1 MIKKI
6 GFVHTGVAIADM
18 FKPMIAERLPGVATF
33 HIVDDSLIQDL
44 LQEERFTPSIL
55 KRLCRQVEL
64 AEEAGADMIMV
75 TCSSIAPGVDVARK
89 MVSVPVMKVD
99 EPMAEKAV
107 SLSDNIGV
115 MATAK
120 TTMAPSVNL
129 IQEKA
134 AEAKKQVS
142 IHQTLSSEAFDCF
155 LRGDMQTHDRIVKE
169 AALELK
175 GKVGVI
181 VLAQAS
187 MGHLAEAIQDIAG
200 VPVLKSPPLAIDA
213 LVEKVRHKNFLCG

>member
-1 MIKKI
+1 MVKKI

-18 FKPMIAERLPGVATF
+18 FKPMIAERLPGISTF

-44 LQEERFTPSIL
+44 LQEEQFTPSIL
-55 KRLCRQVEL
+55 KRLCNQVEL
-64 AEEAGADMIMV
+64 AEEAGAELIMV

-129 IQEKA
+129 VKEKA
-134 AEAKKQVS
+134 AEAKKEIT

-187 MGHLAEAIQDIAG
+187 MGHLAEAIQDITG
-200 VPVLKSPPLAIDA
+200 VPVLKSPPLAMDA
-213 LVEKVRHKNFLCG
+213 LVEKVKA

>member
-1 MIKKI
+1 MVRKI

-18 FKPMIAERLPGVATF
+18 FKPMIAERLPGISTF

-44 LQEERFTPSIL
+44 LQEEKFTPSIL
-55 KRLCRQVEL
+55 KRLCNQVEL
-64 AEEAGADMIMV
+64 AEEAGAEMIMV

-89 MVSVPVMKVD
+89 MVNVPVMKVD

-129 IQEKA
+129 IKEK
-134 AEAKKQVS
+134 AEAKKQVT

-155 LRGDMQTHDRIVKE
+155 LRGDMQTHDRIVKD
-169 AALELK
+169 AAKELK
-175 GKVGVI
+175 DKVGVI

-187 MGHLAEAIQDIAG
+187 MGHLAEDIQDITG
-200 VPVLKSPPLAIDA
+200 VPVLKSPPLAMDA
-213 LVEKVRHKNFLCG
+213 LVDMVKA

>member
-44 LQEERFTPSIL
+44 LHEEQFTPSIL
-55 KRLCRQVEL
+55 KRLCNQVEL
-64 AEEAGADMIMV
+64 AEEAGAELIMV

-89 MVSVPVMKVD
+89 MVTVPVMKVD

-107 SLSDNIGV
+107 SLSENIGV

-120 TTMAPSVNL
+120 TTMTPSVNL

-134 AEAKKQVS
+134 AEAGKQVT
-142 IHQTLSSEAFDCF
+142 IHPTLSSEAFDCF

-169 AALELK
+169 AAGQLK

-187 MGHLAEAIQDIAG
+187 MGHLAEAIEEIAG
-200 VPVLKSPPLAIDA
+200 VPVLKSPPLAMDA
-213 LVEKVRHKNFLCG
+213 LVAKIKT

>member
-1 MIKKI
+1 MVKKI

-18 FKPMIAERLPGVATF
+18 FKPMIAEHLPGISTF

-55 KRLCRQVEL
+55 KRLCNQVEL
-64 AEEAGADMIMV
+64 AEEAGAEMIMV

-89 MVSVPVMKVD
+89 MVGVPVMKID

-120 TTMAPSVNL
+120 TTMVPSINL
-129 IQEKA
+129 VKEKA
-134 AEAKKQVS
+134 AEAKKEIT
-142 IHQTLSSEAFDCF
+142 IHQTLSSDAFDCF
-155 LRGDMQTHDRIVKE
+155 LKGDMENHDSIVKD
-169 AALELK
+169 AAKDLK

-187 MGHLAEAIQDIAG
+187 MGHLAGDIQEITG
-200 VPVLKSPPLAIDA
+200 VPVLKSPPLAMDA
-213 LVEKVRHKNFLCG
+213 LVKKVKT

>member
-44 LQEERFTPSIL
+44 LQEEQFTPSIL
-55 KRLCRQVEL
+55 KRLCNQVEL
-64 AEEAGADMIMV
+64 AEEAGAEMIMV

-89 MVSVPVMKVD
+89 MVRVPVMKVD

-107 SLSDNIGV
+107 SLSENIGV

-129 IQEKA
+129 VKEKA
-134 AEAKKQVS
+134 SEAKKKIA
-142 IHQTLSSEAFDCF
+142 IHQTLSAEAFDCF
-155 LRGDMQTHDRIVKE
+155 LKGDMENHDRIVKD
-169 AALELK
+169 AAKGLK

-187 MGHLAEAIQDIAG
+187 MGHLAEAIQEITG
-200 VPVLKSPPLAIDA
+200 VPVLKSPPLAMDA
-213 LVEKVRHKNFLCG
+213 LVEKANIK

>member
-1 MIKKI
+1 
-6 GFVHTGVAIADM
+6 
-18 FKPMIAERLPGVATF
+18 
-33 HIVDDSLIQDL
+33 
-44 LQEERFTPSIL
+44 
-55 KRLCRQVEL
+55 
-64 AEEAGADMIMV
+64 MIMV

-89 MVSVPVMKVD
+89 MVSIPVMKID

-129 IQEKA
+129 IKEKA
-134 AEAKKQVS
+134 ADAKKQVT

-155 LRGDMQTHDRIVKE
+155 LRGDMQTHDRIVKD
-169 AALELK
+169 AAEELK

-187 MGHLAEAIQDIAG
+187 MGHLAKDIQDIAG
-200 VPVLKSPPLAIDA
+200 VPVLISPPLAMDA
-213 LVEKVRHKNFLCG
+213 LVEKVKP

>member
-1 MIKKI
+1 MVKKI

-44 LQEERFTPSIL
+44 LQAEQFTPSIL
-55 KRLCRQVEL
+55 KRLCNQVEL
-64 AEEAGADMIMV
+64 AEEAGAEMIMV

-120 TTMAPSVNL
+120 TTMNPSVNL
-129 IQEKA
+129 VKEKA
-134 AEAKKQVS
+134 AEAKKQVT

-155 LRGDMQTHDRIVKE
+155 LKGDMQTHDRIVKN
-169 AALELK
+169 AAQELK

-200 VPVLKSPPLAIDA
+200 VPVLKSPPLAMDA
-213 LVEKVRHKNFLCG
+213 LVEKVKA

>member
-44 LQEERFTPSIL
+44 LHEEQFTPSIL
-55 KRLCRQVEL
+55 KRLCNQVEL
-64 AEEAGADMIMV
+64 AEEAGAELIMV

-89 MVSVPVMKVD
+89 MVTVPVMKVD

-107 SLSDNIGV
+107 SLSENIGV

-120 TTMAPSVNL
+120 TTMTPSVNL

-134 AEAKKQVS
+134 AEAGKQVT
-142 IHQTLSSEAFDCF
+142 IHPTLSSEAFDCF
-155 LRGDMQTHDRIVKE
+155 LRGDMQTHDRIVKK
-169 AALELK
+169 AAQQLK

-187 MGHLAEAIQDIAG
+187 MGHLAEAIEEIAG
-200 VPVLKSPPLAIDA
+200 VPVLKSPPLAMDA
-213 LVEKVRHKNFLCG
+213 LVEKIKT

>member
-1 MIKKI
+1 
-6 GFVHTGVAIADM
+6 VHTGVAIADM
-18 FKPMIAERLPGVATF
+18 FKPMIADRLPGISTF

-44 LQEERFTPSIL
+44 LQEEQFTPSIL
-55 KRLCRQVEL
+55 KRLCSQIEL
-64 AEEAGADMIMV
+64 AEEAGAEVIMV

-89 MVSVPVMKVD
+89 MVKVPVLKID

-107 SLSDNIGV
+107 SLSDSIGV

-120 TTMAPSVNL
+120 TTMSPSVNL
-129 IQEKA
+129 IKEKA
-134 AEAKKQVS
+134 AEANKQIT

-155 LRGDMQTHDRIVKE
+155 LKGDMQTHDEIVKD
-169 AALELK
+169 AAQKVK

-187 MGHLAEAIQDIAG
+187 MGHLAEDLQEITG
-200 VPVLKSPPLAIDA
+200 VPVLKSPPLAMDA
-213 LVEKVRHKNFLCG
+213 LVAKVMT

>member
-1 MIKKI
+1 MTRKI

-18 FKPMIAERLPGVATF
+18 FKPMIAERLPGISTF

-44 LQEERFTPSIL
+44 LQEEQFTPSIL
-55 KRLCRQVEL
+55 KRLCNQIEL
-64 AEEAGADMIMV
+64 AEEAGAEVIMV

-89 MVSVPVMKVD
+89 MVKVPVMKVD

-107 SLSDNIGV
+107 SLSDTIGV

-129 IQEKA
+129 IKEKA
-134 AEAKKQVS
+134 AEANKQIT

-155 LRGDMQTHDRIVKE
+155 LKGDMQTHDEIVKG
-169 AALELK
+169 AAQKLK

-187 MGHLAEAIQDIAG
+187 MGHLAEDLQEITG
-200 VPVLKSPPLAIDA
+200 VPVLKSPPLAMDA
-213 LVEKVRHKNFLCG
+213 LVAKVKA

>member
-44 LQEERFTPSIL
+44 LHEERFTPSIL
-55 KRLCRQVEL
+55 KRLCNQVEL
-64 AEEAGADMIMV
+64 AEEAGAELIMV

-89 MVSVPVMKVD
+89 MVTVPVMKVD

-107 SLSDNIGV
+107 SLSENIGV

-120 TTMAPSVNL
+120 TTMTPSVNL

-134 AEAKKQVS
+134 AEAGKQVT
-142 IHQTLSSEAFDCF
+142 IHPTLSSEAFDCF
-155 LRGDMQTHDRIVKE
+155 LRGDMQTHDRIVKK
-169 AALELK
+169 AAQQLK

-187 MGHLAEAIQDIAG
+187 MGHLAEAIEEIAG
-200 VPVLKSPPLAIDA
+200 VPVLKSPPLAMDA
-213 LVEKVRHKNFLCG
+213 LVEKIKT

>member
-1 MIKKI
+1 MVKKI

-33 HIVDDSLIQDL
+33 HIVDDSLIQEL
-44 LQEERFTPSIL
+44 LQEEQFTPSLL
-55 KRLCRQVEL
+55 KRLCNQIEL
-64 AEEAGADMIMV
+64 AEEAGAEMIMV
-75 TCSSIAPGVDVARK
+75 TCSSIAPGVDVARQ
-89 MVSVPVMKVD
+89 MVSVPVLKID

-107 SLSDNIGV
+107 SLADKIGV

-129 IQEKA
+129 IKEKA
-134 AEAKKQVS
+134 AEADKQAT
-142 IHQTLSSEAFDCF
+142 IYQTLSADAFDCF

-169 AALELK
+169 AAAELK

-187 MGHLAEAIQDIAG
+187 MGHLAEDIEGIAG
-200 VPVLKSPPLAIDA
+200 VPVLKSPPLAMDA
-213 LVEKVRHKNFLCG
+213 LVARIKE

>member
-1 MIKKI
+1 MTSKI

-18 FKPMIAERLPGVATF
+18 FKPMIAERLPGISTF

-44 LQEERFTPSIL
+44 LQEEQFTPSIL
-55 KRLCRQVEL
+55 KRLCSQIEL
-64 AEEAGADMIMV
+64 AEEAGAEVIMV

-89 MVSVPVMKVD
+89 MVKVPVLKVD

-107 SLSDNIGV
+107 SLSDSIGV

-120 TTMAPSVNL
+120 TTMSPSVNL
-129 IQEKA
+129 IKEKA
-134 AEAKKQVS
+134 AEAKKQIT

-155 LRGDMQTHDRIVKE
+155 LKGDMQTHDEIVKD
-169 AALELK
+169 AAQKLK

-187 MGHLAEAIQDIAG
+187 MGHLAEDLQDMTG
-200 VPVLKSPPLAIDA
+200 VPVLKSPPLAMDA
-213 LVEKVRHKNFLCG
+213 LVAKVMT

>member
-1 MIKKI
+1 MVKKI
-6 GFVHTGVAIADM
+6 GFVHTGVAIADI
-18 FKPMIAERLPGVATF
+18 FKPMIAERLPGVSTF

-44 LQEERFTPSIL
+44 MQEEEFTPSIL
-55 KRLCRQVEL
+55 KRLCNQIEL
-64 AEEAGADMIMV
+64 AEEAGAEMIMV

-89 MVSVPVMKVD
+89 MVKVPVMKVD

-107 SLSDNIGV
+107 SLSDRIGV

-129 IQEKA
+129 IKEKA
-134 AEAKKQVS
+134 VEAKKKIT
-142 IHQTLSSEAFDCF
+142 IHQTLSSDAFDCF
-155 LRGDMQTHDRIVKE
+155 LRGDMQTHDKIVK
-169 AALELK
+169 AAAEELK

-187 MGHLAEAIQDIAG
+187 MGHLADAIEDITD
-200 VPVLKSPPLAIDA
+200 VPVLKSPPLAMDA
-213 LVEKVRHKNFLCG
+213 LVEKVKA

>member
-18 FKPMIAERLPGVATF
+18 FKPMIAERLPGIATF

-44 LQEERFTPSIL
+44 LHEERFTPSIL
-55 KRLCRQVEL
+55 KRLCNQVEL
-64 AEEAGADMIMV
+64 AEEAGAEMIMV

-107 SLSDNIGV
+107 SFSDRIGV

-120 TTMAPSVNL
+120 TTMTPSVNL

-134 AEAKKQVS
+134 DQAGKKVT
-142 IHQTLSSEAFDCF
+142 IHPTLSSDAFDCF
-155 LRGDMQTHDRIVKE
+155 LKGDMQNHDRIVTE
-169 AALELK
+169 AARELK

-187 MGHLAEAIQDIAG
+187 MGHLADAIQEIAA
-200 VPVLKSPPLAIDA
+200 VPVLKSPPLAMDA
-213 LVEKVRHKNFLCG
+213 LVEKVKG

>member
-1 MIKKI
+1 MVKKI

-18 FKPMIAERLPGVATF
+18 FKPMIAEHLPGMATF

-44 LQEERFTPSIL
+44 LQEEQFTPSIL
-55 KRLCRQVEL
+55 KRLCSQVEL
-64 AEEAGADMIMV
+64 AEEAGAELIMV

-89 MVSVPVMKVD
+89 MVGVPVMKVD

-107 SLSDNIGV
+107 SMSDNIGV

-120 TTMAPSVNL
+120 TTMAPSVTL
-129 IQEKA
+129 IRDKA
-134 AEAKKQVS
+134 AEADKKIT

-155 LRGDMQTHDRIVKE
+155 LKGDMQNHDRIVKD
-169 AALELK
+169 AAQQLK

-187 MGHLAEAIQDIAG
+187 MGHLAEPIRDIVG
-200 VPVLKSPPLAIDA
+200 VPVLKSPPLAMEA
-213 LVEKVRHKNFLCG
+213 LVEKVRA

>member
-1 MIKKI
+1 MVKKI

-18 FKPMIAERLPGVATF
+18 FKPMIAERLPGVSTF

-44 LQEERFTPSIL
+44 LQEEKFTPSIL
-55 KRLCRQVEL
+55 KRLCNQIAL
-64 AEEAGADMIMV
+64 AEEAGAEMIMV

-89 MVSVPVMKVD
+89 MVRVPVMKID

-129 IQEKA
+129 IKEKA
-134 AEAKKQVS
+134 GEAKKQVT

-155 LRGDMQTHDRIVKE
+155 LRGDMQAHDSIVKD
-169 AALELK
+169 AAKELK

-187 MGHLAEAIQDIAG
+187 MGHLAEAIKDITG
-200 VPVLKSPPLAIDA
+200 VPVLKSPPLAMDA
-213 LVEKVRHKNFLCG
+213 LVDKVKA